1 MSDFK
6 LAIALLIIIFVF
18 SYIYLRVLDNT
29 TDTFVAEIEK
39 LEKSVKQNKWE
50 EAEKQLNEIQKKW
63 SKTERWM
70 TTLIDHQEIDN
81 IKLTLARLSQYIHGR
96 ENTDFMAESASLKLL
111 IHHIY
116 SKERI
121 SWQNIF

>member
-50 EAEKQLNEIQKKW
+50 EAEKQLNEIQKNG
-63 SKTERWM
+63 
-70 TTLIDHQEIDN
+70 Q
-81 IKLTLARLSQYIHGR
+81 KLKDG
-96 ENTDFMAESASLKLL
+96 
-111 IHHIY
+111 
-116 SKERI
+116 
-121 SWQNIF
+121 